1 MKTSGCNGS
10 CANPWGMR
18 PVVSLMVA
26 TALLSS
32 CGKGDEE
39 LQRQLIEL
47 RGTVDAKNKAVEQLE
62 TQVASLQSQKQ
73 PAVVNNI
80 PGASA
85 EELAKAKAR
94 ITELEQRL
102 AS

>member
-1 MKTSGCNGS
+1 MKTSGLNGDS
-10 CANPWGMR
+10 ANAWRMST
-18 PVVSLMVA
+18 VMLLSLA
-26 TALLSS
+26 LALLSS

-62 TQVASLQSQKQ
+62 SQVASLQSQKQ
-73 PAVVNNI
+73 PSVVNNI

-94 ITELEQRL
+94 IAELEQRL
-102 AS
+102 